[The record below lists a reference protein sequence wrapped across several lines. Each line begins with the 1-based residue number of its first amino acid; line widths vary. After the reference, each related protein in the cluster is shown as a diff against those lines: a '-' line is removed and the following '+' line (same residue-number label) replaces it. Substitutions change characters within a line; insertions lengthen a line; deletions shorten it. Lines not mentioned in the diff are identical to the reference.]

1 MPNPNWTEIL
11 TTTLESRNKEFA
23 DNVTN
28 NNALLV
34 RLNQR
39 GNVNPATGGNVILE
53 ELEYDENST
62 FQFYTGYEI
71 LDISPSDVFTAAE
84 FAWKQASV
92 NVSASGLEVN
102 VQNAGK
108 EKVIPLL
115 EKRIQNAKRTAA
127 NKMSESVY
135 SDGTSYSGKEVTGL
149 QALIADDPTT
159 GTVGGIDRSDAL
171 NVFWRNQTS
180 GDVTFTGANPDPSLA
195 ADRATLRTEMN
206 AMWLETKR
214 GNDKV
219 DIIVADQAMYST
231 YWESLTE
238 IQRIASSDEAV
249 GGFESLKY
257 VTSDV
262 VYDGDSGLA
271 TNHMYFINS
280 DYLYLRP
287 SSNVNWTPAEKKS
300 SVNQDAMVVPLLWA
314 GNLTASNCARQG
326 VIYT

>member
-1 MPNPNWTEIL
+1 MANPNWTEIVS
-11 TTTLESRNKEFA
+11 TTLESRNKEFA
-23 DNVTN
+23 DNITN
-28 NNALLV
+28 NNALLM

-39 GNVNPATGGNVILE
+39 GNVKTITGGNVILE

-71 LDISPSDVFTAAE
+71 LDISPSDVFSAAE
-84 FAWKQASV
+84 FPWKQASV
-92 NVSASGLEVN
+92 NVSASGLETE
-102 VQNAGK
+102 VQNTGS
-108 EKVIPLL
+108 ERVIPLL
-115 EKRIQNAKRTAA
+115 EKRIVNANRTAA

-135 SDGTSYSGKEVTGL
+135 SDGTSYAGKEVTGL

-171 NVFWRNQTS
+171 NAFWRNQTS

-214 GNDKV
+214 GTDSV

-238 IQRIASSDEAV
+238 IQRIASSNEAT

-262 VYDGDSGLA
+262 IYDGDSGLSA
-271 TNHMYFINS
+271 NHMYFINS

-287 SSNVNWTPAEKKS
+287 HTNRNWVTGESKK
-300 SVNQDAMVVPLLWA
+300 SVNQDAMVVPVLWA